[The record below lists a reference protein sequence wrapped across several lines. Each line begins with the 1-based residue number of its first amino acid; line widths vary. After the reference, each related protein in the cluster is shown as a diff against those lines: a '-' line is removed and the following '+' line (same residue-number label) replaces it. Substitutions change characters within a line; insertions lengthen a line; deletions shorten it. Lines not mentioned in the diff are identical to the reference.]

1 MAKFKLIQKPT
12 FKAPVMIQ
20 RAGANAEKVEFEFKY
35 LDRTALAELYTGWN
49 ERHDELGKQVGDMH
63 LKAFTA
69 AQIALQA
76 DQMLD
81 VVLGWDIEEEFTLEN
96 VRILVNSINS
106 APKAVLNAYAEAFS
120 EARLG
125 NS

>member
-20 RAGANAEKVEFEFKY
+20 RAGYSAEKVEFEFKY
-35 LDRTALAELYTGWN
+35 LDRTALAELYTAWN
-49 ERHDELGKQVGDMH
+49 ERHDELSKQVGDMD
-63 LKAFTA
+63 LNAFTA
-69 AQIALQA
+69 AQIDLQV
-76 DQMLD
+76 DQLLA
-81 VVLGWDIEEEFTLEN
+81 VVVGWDIEEKFTSEN

>member
-12 FKAPVMIQ
+12 FKATVLIQ
-20 RAGANAEKVEFEFKY
+20 RAGYNAEKVEFEFKY

-49 ERHDELGKQVGDMH
+49 ERHAELGKQVGDMD
-63 LKAFTA
+63 LKAFTT
-69 AQIALQA
+69 AQIDLQA
-76 DQMLD
+76 DQLLD
-81 VVLGWDIEEEFTLEN
+81 VVVGWDIEEKFTPEN

-106 APKAVLNAYAEAFS
+106 APKAVLNAYGEAFS

>member
-20 RAGANAEKVEFEFKY
+20 RAGYSAEKVEFEFKY
-35 LDRTALAELYTGWN
+35 LDRTALADLYTGWN
-49 ERHDELGKQVGDMH
+49 ERHDELSKQLGDMD

-76 DQMLD
+76 DQLLD
-81 VVLGWDIEEEFTLEN
+81 VVVGWDIEEKFTPEN

>member
-12 FKAPVMIQ
+12 FKATVLIQ
-20 RAGANAEKVEFEFKY
+20 RAGYNAEKVEFEFQY

-49 ERHDELGKQVGDMH
+49 ERHNELSKQVGDMD

-76 DQMLD
+76 DQLMD
-81 VVLGWDIEEEFTLEN
+81 VVVGWDIEEKFTPEN

-106 APKAVLNAYAEAFS
+106 APKAVLSAYADAFS

>member
-12 FKAPVMIQ
+12 FKVPVTIQ
-20 RAGANAEKVEFEFKY
+20 RAGYSAEKVEFEFKY

-49 ERHDELGKQVGDMH
+49 ERHDELSKQVGDMD

-69 AQIALQA
+69 AQIDLQA
-76 DQMLD
+76 DQLLD
-81 VVLGWDIEEEFTLEN
+81 VVVGWDIEEKFTPEN

-106 APKAVLNAYAEAFS
+106 APNAVLSAYAEAFND
-120 EARLG
+120 ARLG

>member
-1 MAKFKLIQKPT
+1 MARFKLIQKPT

-20 RAGANAEKVEFEFKY
+20 RAGYNAEKVEFEFKY

-49 ERHDELGKQVGDMH
+49 ERHDELSKQVGDMD
-63 LKAFTA
+63 LNAFTA

-76 DQMLD
+76 DQLLD
-81 VVLGWDIEEEFTLEN
+81 VVVGWDIEEKFTPEN
-96 VRILVNSINS
+96 VRILVNSISS

>member
-12 FKAPVMIQ
+12 FKATVLIQ
-20 RAGANAEKVEFEFKY
+20 RAGQNAEKVEFEFQY

-49 ERHDELGKQVGDMH
+49 ERHNELSKQVGDMD

-69 AQIALQA
+69 AQIALQV
-76 DQMLD
+76 DQLLD
-81 VVLGWDIEEEFTLEN
+81 VVVGWDIEEKFTPEN

>member
-1 MAKFKLIQKPT
+1 MDL
-12 FKAPVMIQ
+12 
-20 RAGANAEKVEFEFKY
+20 N
-35 LDRTALAELYTGWN
+35 
-49 ERHDELGKQVGDMH
+49 
-63 LKAFTA
+63 AFTA
-69 AQIALQA
+69 AQIDLQV
-76 DQMLD
+76 DQLLA
-81 VVLGWDIEEEFTLEN
+81 VVVGWDIEEKFTSEN

>member
-12 FKAPVMIQ
+12 FEAPVTIQ
-20 RAGANAEKVEFEFKY
+20 RAGYSAEKVEFKY
-35 LDRTALAELYTGWN
+35 LDRTALADLYTGWN
-49 ERHDELGKQVGDMH
+49 ERHDELSKQVGDMD

-69 AQIALQA
+69 AQIDLQA
-76 DQMLD
+76 DQLLD
-81 VVLGWDIEEEFTLEN
+81 VVVGWDIEERFTPEN

>member
-12 FKAPVMIQ
+12 FKATVLIQ
-20 RAGANAEKVEFEFKY
+20 RAGYNAEKVEFEFKY

-49 ERHDELGKQVGDMH
+49 ERHAELGKQVGDMD

-69 AQIALQA
+69 AQIDLQA
-76 DQMLD
+76 DQLLD
-81 VVLGWDIEEEFTLEN
+81 VVVGWDIEEKFTPEN

-106 APKAVLNAYAEAFS
+106 APKAVLSAYGEAFS

>member
-20 RAGANAEKVEFEFKY
+20 RAGYNAEKVEFEFKY

-49 ERHDELGKQVGDMH
+49 ERHDELSNLVGDMD

-76 DQMLD
+76 DQLLD
-81 VVLGWDIEEEFTLEN
+81 VVVGWDIEEEFTPEN
-96 VRILVNSINS
+96 VRILVNSISS
-106 APKAVLNAYAEAFS
+106 APKAVLNAYADAFN

>member
-12 FKAPVMIQ
+12 FKATVLIQ
-20 RAGANAEKVEFEFKY
+20 RAGYNAEKVEFEFKY
-35 LDRTALAELYTGWN
+35 LDRTALAELYTAWN
-49 ERHDELGKQVGDMH
+49 ERHDELSKQVGDMD
-63 LKAFTA
+63 LNAFTA
-69 AQIALQA
+69 AQIDLQV
-76 DQMLD
+76 DQLLA
-81 VVLGWDIEEEFTLEN
+81 VVVGWDIEEKFTPDN

>member
-20 RAGANAEKVEFEFKY
+20 RAGYNAEKVEFEFKY
-35 LDRTALAELYTGWN
+35 LDRTELAELYTGWN
-49 ERHDELGKQVGDMH
+49 ERHDELSKLVGDMD

-76 DQMLD
+76 DQLLD
-81 VVLGWDIEEEFTLEN
+81 VVVGWDIEEAFTTEN

-106 APKAVLNAYAEAFS
+106 APKAVLSAYAEAFS

>member
-20 RAGANAEKVEFEFKY
+20 RAGYNAEKVEFEFKY

-49 ERHDELGKQVGDMH
+49 ERHDELGKQVGDMD

-69 AQIALQA
+69 GPDRSASRSAA
-76 DQMLD
+76 GCGRW
-81 VVLGWDIEEEFTLEN
+81 LGH
-96 VRILVNSINS
+96 
-106 APKAVLNAYAEAFS
+106 
-120 EARLG
+120 
-125 NS
+125 

>member
-20 RAGANAEKVEFEFKY
+20 RAGYNAEKVEFEFKY

-49 ERHDELGKQVGDMH
+49 ERHDELGKQVGDMD

-76 DQMLD
+76 DQLLD
-81 VVLGWDIEEEFTLEN
+81 VVVGWDIEEEFTPEN
-96 VRILVNSINS
+96 VLILVNSINS

>member
-1 MAKFKLIQKPT
+1 M
-12 FKAPVMIQ
+12 
-20 RAGANAEKVEFEFKY
+20 G
-35 LDRTALAELYTGWN
+35 
-49 ERHDELGKQVGDMH
+49 
-63 LKAFTA
+63 AFTA
-69 AQIALQA
+69 AKINLQA
-76 DQMLD
+76 DQLLD
-81 VVLGWDIEEEFTLEN
+81 VMGWDIEEEFTPEN

>member
-20 RAGANAEKVEFEFKY
+20 RAGYNAEKVEFEFKY

-49 ERHDELGKQVGDMH
+49 ERHDELSKLVGDMD

-76 DQMLD
+76 DQLLD
-81 VVLGWDIEEEFTLEN
+81 VVVGWDIEEEFTPEN

-106 APKAVLNAYAEAFS
+106 ATKAVLNAYAEAFS
-120 EARLG
+120 EARMG